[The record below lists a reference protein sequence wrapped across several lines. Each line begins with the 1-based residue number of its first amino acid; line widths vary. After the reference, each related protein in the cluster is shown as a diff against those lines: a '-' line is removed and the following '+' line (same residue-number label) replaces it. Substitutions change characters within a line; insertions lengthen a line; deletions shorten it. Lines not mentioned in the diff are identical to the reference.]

1 MTAEPYAPYT
11 GRLGDGTLAIFL
23 FHGVVE
29 RSPYAVRNYTRKH
42 LEKDAFAGLLRA
54 LKGAGGVP
62 VSMEDVVAAHE
73 AGTALPPR
81 AFAVTFDDGFENNLT
96 VAAPVLADLEVPAT
110 FYVTSGFIGEH
121 RMSWI
126 DRIEF
131 AMEDA
136 PPGALRLPWGTAAF
150 SDAASRHRLL
160 DEIRLKVKSD
170 PACDAHGLASDIQAQ
185 LGLEPVFVHDS
196 PLDRKMT
203 WAQVAELNAP
213 DLFIVGGHSHTHAI
227 LAFLPEAE
235 LEAEIATSERLL
247 RENAGVTCR
256 HYSYPEGL
264 AHCYSDRV
272 IAVLKRHGTV
282 CCPTAID
289 GVNPPGTDLFHLRR
303 VMVI

>member
-1 MTAEPYAPYT
+1 MTDYA
-11 GRLGDGTLAIFL
+11 RHLADDTLAIFL

-42 LEKDAFAGLLRA
+42 LEKDYFAGVIRG
-54 LKGAGGVP
+54 LKAAGGAP
-62 VSMEDVVAAHE
+62 VSLEDVIAAH
-73 AGTALPPR
+73 AGGPALPPK

-96 VAAPVLADLEVPAT
+96 VAAPVLADLKVPAT

-131 AMEDA
+131 ALEDA
-136 PPGALRLPWGTAAF
+136 APGRLSLPWGERTFA
-150 SDAASRHRLL
+150 DAAAKRTLL

-170 PACDAHGLASDIQAQ
+170 PAFNAHGLATDIQRQ
-185 LGLEPVFVHDS
+185 LGLEPTFVNDS
-196 PLDRKMT
+196 ALDRKMT
-203 WAQVAELNAP
+203 WAQVKELAAP

-227 LAFLPEAE
+227 LAFLPDDE
-235 LEAEIATSERLL
+235 LEAEVATSERLL
-247 RENAGVTCR
+247 RENTGISCR

-272 IAVLKRHGTV
+272 IEVLKRHGTV
-282 CCPTAID
+282 CCPTAIE

-303 VMVI
+303 ITVV